1 MRKNTCHTHF
11 VPSIFLFIII
21 ALAVV
26 FVSFEA
32 TNATS
37 LHHLSSNYK
46 CIDNE
51 KHALLLFKS
60 FVQHDPDRLLSTWT
74 HDDDE
79 EATNDCCEWFGI
91 TCNNQ
96 TGHVTRLDLSFGFL
110 EGKISPSLLNLSYLN
125 HLDLNDN
132 YFYGAIPM
140 FIGSMTRLRYLDLG
154 LNSFT
159 EAVPLQLGNLINLKV
174 LSLGGLQG
182 CRIETLDWLSH
193 LSLLE
198 DLDMSSISLS
208 KVDNW
213 VNVILSLQKLSTLRL
228 DGCDLSHVMHPYS
241 YSFVNSSSSSIV
253 SIHLRNN
260 NLNSSM
266 YHWLFPLTSNRLVVL
281 DLSINK
287 LDGIPKYVGNLCSL
301 ETLHFYF
308 NSMPVHF
315 PVFLNNLSGCTSFTL
330 QNLVASSSQLTG
342 SFSDDI
348 QKFSSLV
355 HLSLSD
361 NQLNGTI
368 SEKVWLLPSLQRL
381 DISFNSLE
389 GAISKYIGNA
399 KIFVIDLSN
408 NPLEGVPSEDHMSN
422 LSYVE
427 EIDLSSCKLGPS
439 FPKWIQ
445 TLQNLSHVDISNSGI
460 SDTIPEVFWNMWPS
474 QLTYLNL
481 SSNNITGKLTDLLSN
496 FDIESSTLDLS
507 SNKFYGPIPNVSS
520 ALQWLDLSKNNF
532 SGEINFLCQIVDGSL
547 FFLDLS
553 HNSFTGLIPNCLWH
567 FKELKLLSLGHN
579 NLFGRLPASI
589 KYLVNLEVLFLYN
602 NSFSG
607 ELPLS
612 LKNCTSLTF
621 LELGAN
627 NFFGYVPDWIGKDLP
642 GLYALSLTSNN
653 FFGTIPSQLCQL
665 VNLQILDLSI
675 NNLYGTIPSCL
686 NNITSMVQNGFS
698 PHQNVHY
705 FNFTSGSEYVDHAM
719 IKWQGIVREF
729 GINLG
734 LVKIINLSSN
744 NLTGKIPDELTD
756 LHKLIAID
764 LSNNTLFGEI
774 PPNIGQMKEL
784 QILDLSRNSL
794 SGGIPL
800 GMSEMAWLNY
810 LNVSYNNLTGRI
822 PSGTQLQSFNP
833 SSYTGNV
840 GLCGLPITK
849 YCPGE
854 KQIQA
859 PTLVGK
865 SEDDGEDRDDLKR
878 WFYIGGATGFA
889 IGFWMVCIALLVIR
903 RWRHAFFHF
912 LNILENWIYVK
923 VMVFIP
929 KA

>member
-1 MRKNTCHTHF
+1 M
-11 VPSIFLFIII
+11 LM
-21 ALAVV
+21 LQ
-26 FVSFEA
+26 
-32 TNATS
+32 
-37 LHHLSSNYK
+37 SSNHK

-51 KHALLLFKS
+51 KHALLRFKS
-60 FVQHDPDRLLSTWT
+60 FVQHDPERLLSTWT
-74 HDDDE
+74 HDEE

-96 TGHVTRLDLSFGFL
+96 TGHVTRLDLTSGSL
-110 EGKISPSLLNLSYLN
+110 KGRISPSLLNLSYLS
-125 HLDLNDN
+125 HLDLRNN

-159 EAVPLQLGNLINLKV
+159 EAVPLELGNLTNLKV
-174 LSLGGLQG
+174 LSLRGLQE

-213 VNVILSLQKLSTLRL
+213 VNVILSLEKLSTLRL
-228 DGCDLSHVMHPYS
+228 DECDLSHVMHPYS
-241 YSFVNSSSSSIV
+241 NSSVNSSSSSIV
-253 SIHLRNN
+253 SIYLTDN

-266 YHWLFPLTSNRLVVL
+266 YHWLFPLTSNRLVDL
-281 DLSINK
+281 DLSFNK

-301 ETLHFYF
+301 ETLSFYF

-315 PVFLNNLSGCTSFTL
+315 PVFLNNLSGCASFTL
-330 QNLVASSSQLTG
+330 QILDASSSRLTG

-368 SEKVWLLPSLQRL
+368 SEKVWHLPRLQSL

-399 KIFVIDLSN
+399 KIFYIDLSN

-427 EIDLSSCKLGPS
+427 YINLSSCKLGPS

-445 TLQNLSHVDISNSGI
+445 TLKNLSHIDISNSGI
-460 SDTIPEVFWNMWPS
+460 SDTIPEDFWNIWHS

-481 SSNNITGKLTDLLSN
+481 SSNNITGKLTNSLSN
-496 FDIESSTLDLS
+496 FDIKALDLS
-507 SNKFYGPIPNVSS
+507 SNNFYGTIPNVSS
-520 ALQWLDLSKNNF
+520 TLQWLDLSKNKF
-532 SGEINFLCQIVDGSL
+532 SGEINFLCQIADGSL
-547 FFLDLS
+547 LFLDLS

-567 FKELKLLSLGHN
+567 FKELKILSLGHN
-579 NLFGRLPASI
+579 SLFGRLPGSI
-589 KYLVNLEVLFLYN
+589 KYLVNLEALFLYN

-627 NFFGYVPDWIGKDLP
+627 NFFGYVPDWIGEGLP

-665 VNLQILDLSI
+665 D
-675 NNLYGTIPSCL
+675 
-686 NNITSMVQNGFS
+686 
-698 PHQNVHY
+698 
-705 FNFTSGSEYVDHAM
+705 YVDF
-719 IKWQGIVREF
+719 QSQNIVLE
-729 GINLG
+729 IN
-734 LVKIINLSSN
+734 KY
-744 NLTGKIPDELTD
+744 
-756 LHKLIAID
+756 KL
-764 LSNNTLFGEI
+764 
-774 PPNIGQMKEL
+774 Q
-784 QILDLSRNSL
+784 
-794 SGGIPL
+794 
-800 GMSEMAWLNY
+800 
-810 LNVSYNNLTGRI
+810 
-822 PSGTQLQSFNP
+822 PS
-833 SSYTGNV
+833 
-840 GLCGLPITK
+840 
-849 YCPGE
+849 
-854 KQIQA
+854 
-859 PTLVGK
+859 
-865 SEDDGEDRDDLKR
+865 
-878 WFYIGGATGFA
+878 
-889 IGFWMVCIALLVIR
+889 
-903 RWRHAFFHF
+903 
-912 LNILENWIYVK
+912 VK
-923 VMVFIP
+923 VRMMA
-929 KA
+929 KT

>member
-1 MRKNTCHTHF
+1 MGYSFAYAPVLTF
-11 VPSIFLFIII
+11 VVSLGCLSILCIEVV
-21 ALAVV
+21 VV
-26 FVSFEA
+26 FVSFET

-37 LHHLSSNYK
+37 LHHPSSSYK

-51 KHALLLFKS
+51 KHALLHFKS
-60 FVQHDPDRLLSTWT
+60 YVQHDPERILSTWT
-74 HDDDE
+74 DEQEE

-96 TGHVTRLDLSFGFL
+96 TGHVTRLDLSSGSL
-110 EGKISPSLLNLSYLN
+110 KGRISPSLLNLSYLN
-125 HLDLNDN
+125 HLDLNN
-132 YFYGAIPM
+132 NSFYGAIPM
-140 FIGSMTRLRYLDLG
+140 FIGSKTQLRYLDLG
-154 LNSFT
+154 WNDFT
-159 EAVPLQLGNLINLKV
+159 KAVPLELGNLTNLKV
-174 LSLGGLQG
+174 LSLGGLQE

-198 DLDMSSISLS
+198 DLDMSNISLS

-213 VNVILSLQKLSTLRL
+213 VNVILSLQKLSTLSL
-228 DGCDLSHVMHPYS
+228 DECDLSNVMHPYS
-241 YSFVNSSSSSIV
+241 YPSINSSSSSIV

-266 YHWLFPLTSNRLVVL
+266 YHWLFPLTSNRLVDL
-281 DLSINK
+281 DLSNNN
-287 LDGIPKYVGNLCSL
+287 LDGIPK
-301 ETLHFYF
+301 
-308 NSMPVHF
+308 
-315 PVFLNNLSGCTSFTL
+315 
-330 QNLVASSSQLTG
+330 
-342 SFSDDI
+342 
-348 QKFSSLV
+348 
-355 HLSLSD
+355 
-361 NQLNGTI
+361 
-368 SEKVWLLPSLQRL
+368 LQRL
-381 DISFNSLE
+381 DF
-389 GAISKYIGNA
+389 
-399 KIFVIDLSN
+399 SN

-422 LSYVE
+422 LSYVKD
-427 EIDLSSCKLGPS
+427 INLSSCKLGPS

-445 TLQNLSHVDISNSGI
+445 TLKNLSCVDISNSGI

-474 QLTYLNL
+474 QLKYLNL
-481 SSNNITGKLTDLLSN
+481 SSNNITGKLTDLSSN
-496 FDIESSTLDLS
+496 FYIESSALDLS

-520 ALQWLDLSKNNF
+520 ALQWLDLSKNKF
-532 SGEINFLCQIVDGSL
+532 SGKINFLCQIVDGSL
-547 FFLDLS
+547 SFLDLS

-621 LELGAN
+621 LDLGAN
-627 NFFGYVPDWIGKDLP
+627 NFFGDVPHWIGEDLP
-642 GLYALSLTSNN
+642 WLYALSLTSNN
-653 FFGTIPSQLCQL
+653 FFRTIPSQLCQL

-705 FNFTSGSEYVDHAM
+705 FTSPDKIEYVDHAM

-729 GINLG
+729 GINIG
-734 LVKIINLSSN
+734 LLKIINLSSN

-756 LHKLIAID
+756 LHKLIALN

-774 PPNIGQMKEL
+774 PPKIGQMKEL
-784 QILDLSRNSL
+784 LILDLSRNNL
-794 SGGIPL
+794 SGGIPP
-800 GMSEMAWLNY
+800 GMSEMTLLNY
-810 LNVSYNNLTGRI
+810 VDVSYNNLTGTI

-865 SEDDGEDRDDLKR
+865 SEDDGEDIDDLKR

-903 RWRHAFFHF
+903 RWKHAFFRF

-923 VMVFIP
+923 VMVFIA